1 MITLTGCNLTIG
13 EVVAVARNY
22 DKVKVS
28 EKAIEKVKK
37 SRLLVE
43 EYLQKNQVMYGIT
56 TGFGKFSDVVI
67 DEKNVNKLQHNLI
80 KSHAC
85 AVGQPLDTEIVRA
98 IMLIRINSL
107 VRGNSGIR
115 LKVINLLIKMLNE
128 KLHPIIPSQGS
139 LGASGDLAPLASMV
153 LPLIGL
159 GKAEYEGNTYDGDKA
174 LSKIGEKPIKLAA
187 KEGLALINGTQVMTA
202 IASLLTYD
210 AKKLI
215 ETAVKATALTVE
227 ALQGIPLAFDEKVH
241 ISRNHSGQIEIAKML
256 REELKGSKLTT
267 KQAELRV
274 QDAYS
279 LRCSPQVLGASLDS
293 INYVSQVV
301 SNEINASTD
310 NPLIFYEEKEVI
322 SAGNFHGQPIAIVM
336 DFLKIALSE
345 IANISERRIE
355 RLVNPQL
362 NNNLPAFLA
371 KNAGL
376 NSGYMIA
383 QYTAASL
390 VSENKVLAHP
400 ASVDSIP
407 SSANQEDHVS
417 MGTTAAR
424 QAREIYKNV
433 LYVVAIE
440 LMVAAQAID
449 NLSPEM
455 LGKKTKLTYNNIR
468 RRVETL
474 GEDRV
479 VNSDIEELAK
489 AIKENQI

>member
-1 MITLTGCNLTIG
+1 MITLDGNNLTIE
-13 EVVAVARNY
+13 EVVAVARNFE
-22 DKVKVS
+22 KVKLS
-28 EKAIEKVKK
+28 EKAIENVNK

-43 EYLQKNQVMYGIT
+43 NYLESNEVMYGIT

-67 DEKNVNKLQHNLI
+67 DEENVCQLQHNLI
-80 KSHAC
+80 MSHAC
-85 AVGQPLDTEIVRA
+85 AVGKPLDIEVVRA
-98 IMLIRINSL
+98 MMLIRVNSL
-107 VRGNSGIR
+107 IRGNSGIR
-115 LKVINLLIKMLNE
+115 LKIINLLVKMLN
-128 KLHPIIPSQGS
+128 KRLHPVIPSQGS

-153 LPLIGL
+153 LPIIGL
-159 GKAEYEGNTYDGDKA
+159 GKAEYLGEIFEKENGLKQ
-174 LSKIGEKPIKLAA
+174 IGEKPYRLAA

-202 IASLLTYD
+202 IASLLVYD
-210 AKKLI
+210 AKSLI
-215 ETAVKATALTVE
+215 NIATKATALTIE

-241 ISRNHSGQIEIAKML
+241 FSRNHLGQIEIAKKL
-256 REELKGSKLTT
+256 RNQLEGSKLTT

-293 INYVSQVV
+293 INYVEKVV
-301 SNEINASTD
+301 TNEINASTD
-310 NPLIFYEEKEVI
+310 NPLIFYDEKEVI
-322 SAGNFHGQPIAIVM
+322 SAGNFHGQPIALAM

-355 RLVNPQL
+355 RIVNPQL

-424 QAREIYKNV
+424 QALEIYKNV
-433 LYVVAIE
+433 AYVVAIE
-440 LMVAAQAID
+440 FMVAAQAIET
-449 NLSPEM
+449 LGSKL
-455 LGKKTKLTYNNIR
+455 LGKNTKVTYNNIR
-468 RRVETL
+468 KYVDPLED
-474 GEDRV
+474 DRV
-479 VNSDIEELAK
+479 VNTDIEVLLD
-489 AIKENQI
+489 AIRNQKI